1 MTYSSTRRRQ
11 CAHNV
16 ALLQPETTDMEI
28 PAPNFR
34 VTPYGDVD
42 PEALA
47 ALRDTY
53 DTAMLLEW
61 VKRIDR
67 LCNRLAPADGLRD
80 ELLRLHRMA
89 HTVVNGVVLIEPA
102 GHTDV
107 WELAQ
112 ELADEL
118 DELAATFSE
127 AAQQVRPLVALR
139 PEQGE

>member
-42 PEALA
+42 AEALA

-61 VKRIDR
+61 VKRTSEVANQSYTHWVEAQGRARYIITLLARKITADQLARVTHVDR
-67 LCNRLAPADGLRD
+67 EALQAF
-80 ELLRLHRMA
+80 
-89 HTVVNGVVLIEPA
+89 
-102 GHTDV
+102 
-107 WELAQ
+107 
-112 ELADEL
+112 